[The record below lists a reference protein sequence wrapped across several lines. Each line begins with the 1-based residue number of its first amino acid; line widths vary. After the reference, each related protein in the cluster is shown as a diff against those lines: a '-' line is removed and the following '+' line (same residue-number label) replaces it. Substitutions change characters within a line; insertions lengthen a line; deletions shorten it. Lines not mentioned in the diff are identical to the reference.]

1 MSNILSVMK
10 EGFGDL
16 VVDQALFKTLHEYS
30 SEFVNRNEEHIRFF
44 GGNLLGVH
52 QVRFKSSDKN
62 TFLDEILNLDE
73 YDIREAILKLPSIKE
88 NWIRATDVM
97 NLSCLYLTHV
107 IYNIQ
112 NAKLSPKDKEKAMV
126 DALMILH
133 FKFFGS
139 ILAHYFKYPAD
150 EKTALATYAALSKK
164 FAIKQY
170 GNWYNV
176 FENRCQDIVAANSIH
191 RETLTRFD
199 DDAAIIYMITD
210 TQGRLKSIVKKI
222 YAVFELVRT
231 QNAKILSTGGTIVL
245 DGKSIVKDVARS
257 YTPYR
262 RYLHEII
269 NERGRF
275 IKSEL
280 VEVIGSAMH
289 TMPEKLLHDALNYMV
304 DNQNDKDVVA
314 LLDETLSHAF
324 DYLANDRRAQDKFND
339 LAGMISKLRAIYMS
353 SRSSDPS
360 LLKMRSLGEKILKK
374 VMVGRSVAVI
384 ASVRTGLMLYIVLR
398 TFSMKHY
405 G

>member
-1 MSNILSVMK
+1 MK

-16 VVDQALFKTLHEYS
+16 AVDQALFKTLHEYS

-52 QVRFKSSDKN
+52 QVRFKASDKN

-88 NWIRATDVM
+88 HWIRATDVM

-112 NAKLSPKDKEKAMV
+112 NAKLSPKDKEKAMI
-126 DALMILH
+126 DTLMILH

-139 ILAHYFKYPAD
+139 ILAHYFNYPAD

-231 QNAKILSTGGTIVL
+231 QNAKILSTGGTVVL

-262 RYLHEII
+262 RYLQEII

-314 LLDETLSHAF
+314 LLDETLLHAF
-324 DYLANDRRAQDKFND
+324 DYLANDRRAQDKFSD
-339 LAGMISKLRAIYMS
+339 LAGMIAKLRAIYMS